1 MWILILMHTHC
12 SFSKQIYWLAH
23 VDEEENK
30 NKNVAYGTQ
39 TRAPFED
46 WREKEL
52 FNWQEKCQTGR
63 KFTFKW
69 AHYWAFLSSKK

>member
-1 MWILILMHTHC
+1 MHTHC
-12 SFSKQIYWLAH
+12 SFSKQIYTWLAH

-46 WREKEL
+46 
-52 FNWQEKCQTGR
+52 
-63 KFTFKW
+63 
-69 AHYWAFLSSKK
+69 